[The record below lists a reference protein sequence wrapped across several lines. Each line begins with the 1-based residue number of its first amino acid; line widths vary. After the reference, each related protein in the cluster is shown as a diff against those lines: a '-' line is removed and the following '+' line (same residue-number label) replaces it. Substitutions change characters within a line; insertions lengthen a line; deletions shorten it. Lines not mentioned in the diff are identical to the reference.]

1 MSYYDLIPEMVID
14 ITSCTTKKT
23 AKFVNTFGT
32 FVYQHLKTNLF
43 FGFKEIEDENGFPV
57 LIAEPEKAIL
67 DFIYLNMHD
76 FKKKEEDIFSLSYR
90 FQNLDILNKK
100 KLMDFAER
108 FENPDLIDVAKKLLN
123 FMKKE
128 K

>member
-1 MSYYDLIPEMVID
+1 
-14 ITSCTTKKT
+14 
-23 AKFVNTFGT
+23 
-32 FVYQHLKTNLF
+32 
-43 FGFKEIEDENGFPV
+43 
-57 LIAEPEKAIL
+57 
-67 DFIYLNMHD
+67 
-76 FKKKEEDIFSLSYR
+76 
-90 FQNLDILNKK
+90 LDILNKK